1 MKNLRLTQGQYEML
15 HAFLIGWHVVSA
27 VSLASIIGLWALPIC
42 LTSYCAL
49 VCVWYIL
56 SKDEWV
62 TLFTKHARGG
72 TLVKCKN
79 DYYHIVDEGTYFRIL
94 ITDTLIVYVNGKS
107 VVYPKAGV
115 FAVRIL
121 RCRLEKLK

>member
-1 MKNLRLTQGQYEML
+1 ML
-15 HAFLIGWHVVSA
+15 HAFLIGWHVLSA

-49 VCVWYIL
+49 ICVWYSL

-62 TLFTKHARGG
+62 ALFKKHADKGA
-72 TLVKCKN
+72 LVKCK
-79 DYYHIVDEGTYFRIL
+79 DGYYHIVDEGTYFRIL
-94 ITDTLIVYVNGKS
+94 ITDALIVYVNGKS

-121 RCRLEKLK
+121 RRRLEKLK